1 MSNQLLNDNSNFLFA
16 KVLHDIAAPL
26 GALNLCI
33 DDIKKAL
40 PESANLIENS
50 IETLSKRIHYW
61 RIMVTSSSTSFS
73 DAAEAI
79 RALARLRDIKIEF
92 SPGNEYQGTYV
103 HLLLAMTMIVI
114 EGLPRGGQII
124 IDADNGVVI
133 GNGTKCFLHSETHES
148 IIGNV
153 KQPSSR
159 HALGILVYEFAKNCN
174 ASVVVE
180 HTSTKLILSLNN
192 SFSNSTN
199 PLGMLWF
206 LAYVY

>member
-1 MSNQLLNDNSNFLFA
+1 MWPDQTRPPLPNQLTRHPFGEHFR
-16 KVLHDIAAPL
+16 
-26 GALNLCI
+26 
-33 DDIKKAL
+33 
-40 PESANLIENS
+40 SANLSGASNASAQPTRRSQVLLYAIRFAW
-50 IETLSKRIHYW
+50 KRAERRLHVH
-61 RIMVTSSSTSFS
+61 RTGP
-73 DAAEAI
+73 AQRCGLQAEAI

-199 PLGMLWF
+199 PLGML
-206 LAYVY
+206 